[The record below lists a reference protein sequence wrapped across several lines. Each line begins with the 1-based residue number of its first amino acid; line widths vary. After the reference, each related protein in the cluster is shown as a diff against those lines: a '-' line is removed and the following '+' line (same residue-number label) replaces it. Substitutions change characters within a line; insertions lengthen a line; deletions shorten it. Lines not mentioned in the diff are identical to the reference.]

1 MMQSTYVDDLEH
13 YLRQTKPEP
22 GTLFFAISKRD
33 YIGTLVRSSLQAKA
47 ECKKIGETLGM
58 YYFSLPITIAKQ
70 LITQI
75 YSSLSQDFFVS
86 HLEDLEKFKQ
96 PVLVFSDSQAVVIEI
111 QDNAC
116 VKP

>member
-1 MMQSTYVDDLEH
+1 MQATYVHDLEH

-22 GTLFFAISKRD
+22 GTLFFAINTRD
-33 YIGTLVRSSLQAKA
+33 YIGTLVRSSLQARA
-47 ECKKIGETLGM
+47 ECKKIGETLGIH
-58 YYFSLPITIAKQ
+58 YFAMPITIAKQ

-75 YSSLSQDFFVS
+75 YSSLSKDFFVS
-86 HLEDLEKFKQ
+86 NLEDLEKFKK

-116 VKP
+116 IKS

>member
-1 MMQSTYVDDLEH
+1 MHTSYVDDLEH
-13 YLRQTKPEP
+13 YLSQTKPEP

-58 YYFSLPITIAKQ
+58 HYFAMPITIAKQ
-70 LITQI
+70 LIHQI

-86 HLEDLEKFKQ
+86 NFEDLETFKQ
-96 PVLVFSDSQAVVIEI
+96 PVLVFSDSQDLVIEI
-111 QDNAC
+111 NDNALA
-116 VKP
+116 KS

>member
-1 MMQSTYVDDLEH
+1 MMQATYVDDLEH
-13 YLRQTKPEP
+13 FLRQTKPEP
-22 GTLFFAISKRD
+22 GTLFFAISKHD

-47 ECKKIGETLGM
+47 ECKKIGESLGM
-58 YYFSLPITIAKQ
+58 HYFAMPISIAKQ

-86 HLEDLEKFKQ
+86 NLEDLEKFKQ

-116 VKP
+116 VKS

>member
-1 MMQSTYVDDLEH
+1 MMQATYVDDLEH
-13 YLRQTKPEP
+13 YLRQTKAEP
-22 GTLFFAISKRD
+22 GTLFFAINKRD

-58 YYFSLPITIAKQ
+58 HYFAMPITIAKQ

-75 YSSLSQDFFVS
+75 YSSLSEDFFVS
-86 HLEDLEKFKQ
+86 NLEDLEKFKQ
-96 PVLVFSDSQAVVIEI
+96 PVLVFSNSQAVVIEI

-116 VKP
+116 VKS